1 MREVSPTFLRA
12 ALARE
17 TGEAPIVLVTITHA
31 SLTAPIRVAGYDVDV
46 TSRGETFYAMP
57 FSISLP
63 TDSEEAAPRAKVSLD
78 NVSREIVTAIR
89 TATGDP
95 PGVTLEV
102 VLADTPDVVE
112 ASFPGFALRNASYN
126 ALTVDAE
133 LTFEGLAAEPNPA
146 GRFTPGAF
154 PGVH

>member
-17 TGEAPIVLVTITHA
+17 TGEAPIVLVTIEHA

-46 TSRGETFYAMP
+46 TSRGETFVALP
-57 FSISLP
+57 FAISLP
-63 TDSEEAAPRAKVSLD
+63 TDTEEAAPRAKVSLD
-78 NVSREIVTAIR
+78 NVSREIVIAVR
-89 TATGDP
+89 GATGKP
-95 PGVTLEV
+95 PSVTLEV

-112 ASFPGFALRNASYN
+112 ASWAGFALRNVSYN
-126 ALTVDAE
+126 ALTVEGE
-133 LTFEGLAAEPNPA
+133 LTLEGLAAEPNPA